1 MKVVKIYKITLV
13 SIISIHFF
21 IVILLQCYQQK
32 WTSVEYSILDKL
44 ESFYMLPFFEQNW
57 SMFSPNPPTG
67 KKYIALEFYTK
78 KNNEKNITS
87 SILNIHD
94 PISKE
99 NLQTYFSLNQRLI
112 KYFVECSNEII
123 IKSKTYKTPKELNS
137 NSNAFRSIKNYSKF
151 VLFKQKEFLNKI
163 NTKDSVFMNLFIVSE
178 VLPSISEQ
186 DKNPEKYFQKIE
198 NIFLTKKD
206 SLNGK

>member
-1 MKVVKIYKITLV
+1 MNFIKIFKIALI

-21 IVILLQCYQQK
+21 IVVLLQCYQQK
-32 WTSVEYSILDKL
+32 WTSVDYPILDKL

-57 SMFSPNPPTG
+57 SMFAPNPPTG

-78 KNNEKNITS
+78 NNNEKNITS
-87 SILNIHD
+87 GILNIHD

-112 KYFVECSNEII
+112 KYFAECSNEII
-123 IKSKTYKTPKELNS
+123 IKSKTFKTPKELDS
-137 NSNAFRSIKNYSKF
+137 KSNAFRSIKNYSKF
-151 VLFKQKEFLNKI
+151 VLSKQTDFLNKT
-163 NTKDSVFMNLFIVSE
+163 NTKDSVFINLFIISE
-178 VLPSISEQ
+178 VLPNISEQ
-186 DKNPEKYFQKIE
+186 DKKPEKYFQKIE